1 MKNYSIFLVNG
12 GYRVIRVEI
21 SDDCGKT
28 WSRWSE
34 FEDAKRDL
42 LESLEKNGDACACET
57 AGGWQCYELSQRA
70 FDGLATCARE
80 LAKSLSWAHEGTGSA
95 KRWRARI
102 A

>member
-12 GYRVIRVEI
+12 GYRVIRVDV

-28 WSRWSE
+28 WSRWAE

-42 LESLEKNGDACACET
+42 LGTWEQSGSACICET
-57 AGGWQCYELSQRA
+57 AGGWQCYELSQEA
-70 FDGLATCARE
+70 FDGLANCAGE

-95 KRWRARI
+95 KRFRARI